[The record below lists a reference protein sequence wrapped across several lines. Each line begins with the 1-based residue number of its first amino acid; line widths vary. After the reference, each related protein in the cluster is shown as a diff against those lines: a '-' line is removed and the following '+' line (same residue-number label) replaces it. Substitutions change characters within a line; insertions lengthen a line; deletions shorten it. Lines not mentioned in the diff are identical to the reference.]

1 MANWR
6 LLDRDPLSGMKT
18 WHGFD
23 EETQQ
28 TLIRYEG
35 DSSGVLDVCKEE
47 NNHSDKRAELKNAPL
62 VHVARVPP
70 EVQLKWFVE
79 HGVAMWNPDHRGAVN
94 RLLDGP
100 YKHLKRLPIM
110 IGNY

>member
-1 MANWR
+1 MSNWR
-6 LLDRDPLSGMKT
+6 LLDVDPLSGMKT

-23 EETQQ
+23 NETES

-35 DSSGVLDVCKEE
+35 DSSGVLDHCREE
-47 NNHSDKRAELKNAPL
+47 ANHTDKRAEMKAPM

-70 EVQLKWFVE
+70 EVQMEWFGKY
-79 HGVAMWNPDHRGAVN
+79 GVAMWNPDHRGAVN
-94 RLLDGP
+94 RLLDGE
-100 YKHLKRLPIM
+100 YKHLKRLPIV